1 MFWSKK
7 KQNQKLFADVASEQ
21 QSMMGSNLNFA
32 ASEAYKLLRTNL
44 TFSFTDD
51 EEQKIIGIT
60 SSVKG
65 EGKSITAINLA
76 YTIAEAGKK
85 VLLMECDMRL
95 PTIAKRLSL
104 KSNKGLSNLLVGMN
118 SANEVIQ
125 EGVLSKTMD
134 VIPAGDI
141 PPNALELLASNRMEY
156 TLEYLSEYYDYI
168 LLDLPPVTA
177 VADALVASKLVS
189 GMIVV
194 VRQDYVGR
202 AALSETMRQLKY
214 ANAKVLGF
222 VFNSVDDSTLP
233 YNKKYY
239 RKGYYK
245 GKYGYNYGYQY
256 GYGHQQVEKAQEK
269 VGQKCLIFIPTSCRK
284 WTMEA
289 KAQKSRLRC

>member
-1 MFWSKK
+1 MFWNRK
-7 KQNQKLFADVASEQ
+7 KQNQKLFADVTSEQ
-21 QSMMGSNLNFA
+21 QSMIGSNLNFA

-44 TFSFTDD
+44 EFSFTDD

-60 SSVKG
+60 SSLKG

-95 PTIAKRLSL
+95 PTVSKRLNL
-104 KSNKGLSNLLVGMN
+104 KSSKGLSNLLVGMN
-118 SANEVIQ
+118 AADEVVQ
-125 EGVLSKTMD
+125 EGVLLETMD

-141 PPNALELLASNRMEY
+141 PPNASELLASKRMEY
-156 TLEYLSEYYDYI
+156 TLEYLSKYYDYI
-168 LLDLPPVTA
+168 LLDLPPVTV

-189 GMIVV
+189 GMVVV

-214 ANAKVLGF
+214 VNAKVLGF
-222 VFNSVDDSTLP
+222 VFNSVDDHTLP
-233 YNKKYY
+233 YNKRYY

-245 GKYGYNYGYQY
+245 GKYGYQYGYQY
-256 GYGHQQVEKAQEK
+256 GYGQKEDQGTKQKAGLK
-269 VGQKCLIFIPTSCRK
+269 
-284 WTMEA
+284 
-289 KAQKSRLRC
+289 

>member
-1 MFWSKK
+1 MFWNRK
-7 KQNQKLFADVASEQ
+7 KQNQKLFADIASEQ
-21 QSMMGSNLNFA
+21 QSMIGNSLNFA

-95 PTIAKRLSL
+95 PTVSKRLNL
-104 KSNKGLSNLLVGMN
+104 QSNKGLSNLLVGMN

-141 PPNALELLASNRMEY
+141 PPNALELLASGRMEY

-168 LLDLPPVTA
+168 LLDLPPVTV

-214 ANAKVLGF
+214 ANARVLGF
-222 VFNSVDDSTLP
+222 VFNSVDDSILP

-245 GKYGYNYGYQY
+245 GKYGYQY
-256 GYGHQQVEKAQEK
+256 GYGHKQKEDTKEK
-269 VGQKCLIFIPTSCRK
+269 VGQK
-284 WTMEA
+284 
-289 KAQKSRLRC
+289 

>member
-1 MFWSKK
+1 MFWNRK
-7 KQNQKLFADVASEQ
+7 KQNQKLFADVTSEQ
-21 QSMMGSNLNFA
+21 QSMIGSNLNFA

-44 TFSFTDD
+44 EFSFTDD

-60 SSVKG
+60 SSLKG

-95 PTIAKRLSL
+95 PTVSKRLNL
-104 KSNKGLSNLLVGMN
+104 KSSKGLSNLLVGMN
-118 SANEVIQ
+118 AADEVVQ
-125 EGVLSKTMD
+125 EGVLSETMD

-141 PPNALELLASNRMEY
+141 PPNASELLASKRMEY
-156 TLEYLSEYYDYI
+156 TLEYLSKYYDYI
-168 LLDLPPVTA
+168 LLDLPPVTV

-189 GMIVV
+189 GMVVV

-214 ANAKVLGF
+214 VNAKVLGF
-222 VFNSVDDSTLP
+222 VFNSVDDHTLP
-233 YNKKYY
+233 YNKRYY

-245 GKYGYNYGYQY
+245 GKYGYQYGYQY
-256 GYGHQQVEKAQEK
+256 GYGQKEDQETKQKAGLK
-269 VGQKCLIFIPTSCRK
+269 
-284 WTMEA
+284 
-289 KAQKSRLRC
+289 

>member
-44 TFSFTDD
+44 TFSFTD
-51 EEQKIIGIT
+51 
-60 SSVKG
+60 

-269 VGQKCLIFIPTSCRK
+269 VGQK
-284 WTMEA
+284 
-289 KAQKSRLRC
+289 

>member
-1 MFWSKK
+1 MFWNRK
-7 KQNQKLFADVASEQ
+7 KQNQKLFADVTSEQ
-21 QSMMGSNLNFA
+21 QSMIGSNLNFA

-44 TFSFTDD
+44 EFSFTDD

-60 SSVKG
+60 SSLKG

-95 PTIAKRLSL
+95 PTVSKRLNL
-104 KSNKGLSNLLVGMN
+104 KSSKGLSNLLVGMN
-118 SANEVIQ
+118 AADEVVQ
-125 EGVLSKTMD
+125 EGVLSETMD

-141 PPNALELLASNRMEY
+141 PPNASELLASKRMEY
-156 TLEYLSEYYDYI
+156 TLEYLSKYYDYI
-168 LLDLPPVTA
+168 LLDLPPVTV

-189 GMIVV
+189 GMVVV

-214 ANAKVLGF
+214 VNAKVLGF
-222 VFNSVDDSTLP
+222 VFNSVDDHTLP
-233 YNKKYY
+233 YNKRYY

-269 VGQKCLIFIPTSCRK
+269 VGQK
-284 WTMEA
+284 
-289 KAQKSRLRC
+289 

>member
-1 MFWSKK
+1 MFWNRK
-7 KQNQKLFADVASEQ
+7 KQNQKLFADVTSEQ
-21 QSMMGSNLNFA
+21 QSMIGSNLNFA

-44 TFSFTDD
+44 EFSFTDD

-60 SSVKG
+60 SSLKG

-95 PTIAKRLSL
+95 PTVSKRLNL
-104 KSNKGLSNLLVGMN
+104 KSSKGMSNLLVGMN
-118 SANEVIQ
+118 AADEVVQ
-125 EGVLSKTMD
+125 EGVLSETMD

-141 PPNALELLASNRMEY
+141 PPNASELLASKRMEY
-156 TLEYLSEYYDYI
+156 TLEYLSKYYDYI
-168 LLDLPPVTA
+168 LLDLPPVTV

-189 GMIVV
+189 GMVVV

-214 ANAKVLGF
+214 VNAKVLGF
-222 VFNSVDDSTLP
+222 VFNSVDDHTLP
-233 YNKKYY
+233 YNKRYY

-245 GKYGYNYGYQY
+245 GKYGYQYGYQY
-256 GYGHQQVEKAQEK
+256 GYGQKEDQGTKQKAGLK
-269 VGQKCLIFIPTSCRK
+269 
-284 WTMEA
+284 
-289 KAQKSRLRC
+289 

>member
-1 MFWSKK
+1 MFWNRK
-7 KQNQKLFADVASEQ
+7 KQNQKLFADVTSEQ
-21 QSMMGSNLNFA
+21 QSMIGSNLNFA

-44 TFSFTDD
+44 EFSFTDD

-60 SSVKG
+60 SSLKG

-95 PTIAKRLSL
+95 PTVSKRLNL
-104 KSNKGLSNLLVGMN
+104 KSSKGLSNLLVGMN
-118 SANEVIQ
+118 AADEVVQ
-125 EGVLSKTMD
+125 EGVLSETMD

-141 PPNALELLASNRMEY
+141 PPNASELLASKRMEY
-156 TLEYLSEYYDYI
+156 TLEYLSKYYDYI
-168 LLDLPPVTA
+168 LLDLPPVTV

-189 GMIVV
+189 GMVVV

-214 ANAKVLGF
+214 VNAKVLGF
-222 VFNSVDDSTLP
+222 VFNSVDDHTLP
-233 YNKKYY
+233 YNKRYY

-245 GKYGYNYGYQY
+245 GKYGYQYGYQY
-256 GYGHQQVEKAQEK
+256 GYGQKEDQGTKQKAGLK
-269 VGQKCLIFIPTSCRK
+269 
-284 WTMEA
+284 
-289 KAQKSRLRC
+289 

>member
-1 MFWSKK
+1 MFWNRK
-7 KQNQKLFADVASEQ
+7 KQNQKLFADVTSEQ
-21 QSMMGSNLNFA
+21 QSMIGSNLNFA

-44 TFSFTDD
+44 EFSFTDD

-60 SSVKG
+60 SSLKG

-95 PTIAKRLSL
+95 PTVSKRLNL
-104 KSNKGLSNLLVGMN
+104 KSSKGLSNLLVGMN
-118 SANEVIQ
+118 AADEVVQ
-125 EGVLSKTMD
+125 EGVLSETMD

-141 PPNALELLASNRMEY
+141 PPNASELLASKRMEY
-156 TLEYLSEYYDYI
+156 TLEYLSKYYDYI
-168 LLDLPPVTA
+168 LLDLPPVTV

-189 GMIVV
+189 GMVVV

-214 ANAKVLGF
+214 VNAKVLGF
-222 VFNSVDDSTLP
+222 VFNSVDDHTLP
-233 YNKKYY
+233 YNKRSY

-245 GKYGYNYGYQY
+245 GKYGYQYGYQY
-256 GYGHQQVEKAQEK
+256 GYGQKEDQGTKQKAGLK
-269 VGQKCLIFIPTSCRK
+269 
-284 WTMEA
+284 
-289 KAQKSRLRC
+289 

>member
-95 PTIAKRLSL
+95 PTIAKRLS
-104 KSNKGLSNLLVGMN
+104 
-118 SANEVIQ
+118 
-125 EGVLSKTMD
+125 
-134 VIPAGDI
+134 
-141 PPNALELLASNRMEY
+141 
-156 TLEYLSEYYDYI
+156 
-168 LLDLPPVTA
+168 
-177 VADALVASKLVS
+177 
-189 GMIVV
+189 
-194 VRQDYVGR
+194 
-202 AALSETMRQLKY
+202 
-214 ANAKVLGF
+214 
-222 VFNSVDDSTLP
+222 
-233 YNKKYY
+233 
-239 RKGYYK
+239 
-245 GKYGYNYGYQY
+245 
-256 GYGHQQVEKAQEK
+256 
-269 VGQKCLIFIPTSCRK
+269 
-284 WTMEA
+284 
-289 KAQKSRLRC
+289 

>member
-1 MFWSKK
+1 MFWNRK
-7 KQNQKLFADVASEQ
+7 KQNQKLFADVTSEQ
-21 QSMMGSNLNFA
+21 QSMIGSNLNFA

-44 TFSFTDD
+44 EFSFTDD

-60 SSVKG
+60 SSLKG

-95 PTIAKRLSL
+95 PTVSKRLNL
-104 KSNKGLSNLLVGMN
+104 KSSKGLSNLLVGMN
-118 SANEVIQ
+118 AADEVVQ
-125 EGVLSKTMD
+125 GGVLSETMD

-141 PPNALELLASNRMEY
+141 PPNASELLASKRMEY
-156 TLEYLSEYYDYI
+156 TLEYLSKYYDYI
-168 LLDLPPVTA
+168 LLDLPPVTV

-189 GMIVV
+189 GMVVV

-214 ANAKVLGF
+214 VNAKVLGF
-222 VFNSVDDSTLP
+222 VFNSVDDHTLP
-233 YNKKYY
+233 YNKRYY

-245 GKYGYNYGYQY
+245 GKYGYQYGYQY
-256 GYGHQQVEKAQEK
+256 GYGQKEDQGTKQKAGLK
-269 VGQKCLIFIPTSCRK
+269 
-284 WTMEA
+284 
-289 KAQKSRLRC
+289 